1 LKSKIVCLSLIVI
14 MSIVAGLIAGCAP
27 AAQPAPATGTPAVKK
42 PSAVVFYQ
50 MLDVSGPYAADVQG
64 AIGSITD
71 AFEYINAKGGVD
83 GVPWKHVYRDTGGD
97 LKAAVAAYEAF
108 KSMDPPP
115 LLMQITESA
124 TNEALKD
131 KLVEDGIVAFTS
143 GAVPS
148 FMYPPRNQYSFVPSY
163 ADVCGYWMDWAVA
176 TQPKPIKLAFLT
188 YDSVFG
194 RAILTDEIRAYAKEK
209 GIEIVAEEVFGMTQ
223 MDLTTQLTR
232 INDKGANWVYS
243 NILGQSEAVVLKS
256 AQQLGLIGKIK
267 FTGCQWTML
276 AHTLTKL
283 AGPLA
288 EGYVAPSQLRN
299 WEETDVPYIKL
310 INERVIAAK
319 ADQSSNWMQ
328 TLGFFLMATDIYTK
342 AVKEVGWDKVD
353 AAALK
358 KQAEKLDKYD
368 LGFSYL
374 TLTAKKHESPWVR
387 MEQVKNGVIVPIG
400 EFEKAPNLAPAAYR

>member
-1 LKSKIVCLSLIVI
+1 MKVKITCLSLIVI
-14 MSIVAGLIAGCAP
+14 ISIAASLIAGCTP
-27 AAQPAPATGTPAVKK
+27 AAQQPSTPVPAVKK
-42 PSAVVFYQ
+42 PSAIVLYQ

-64 AIGSITD
+64 AIGSVND
-71 AFEYINAKGGVD
+71 AFEYINSKGGVD
-83 GVPWKHVYRDTGGD
+83 GVPWKFVFRDTGGD

-108 KSMDPPP
+108 KAMDPPP
-115 LLMQITESA
+115 LFMQITESA

-163 ADVCGYWMDWAVA
+163 ADVCGYFMDWVVK

-188 YDSVFG
+188 WDSVFG
-194 RAILTDEIRAYAKEK
+194 RAILTDEVRNYAKQK

-223 MDLTTQLTR
+223 MDVTTQLTR

-256 AQQLGLIGKIK
+256 AQQLGLLDKMK
-267 FTGCQWTML
+267 FSGCQWTML

-288 EGYVAPSQLRN
+288 EGYTAPSQLRN

-310 INERVIAAK
+310 INERCKAAK
-319 ADQSSNWMQ
+319 AEQSSNWIQ
-328 TLGFFLMATDIYTK
+328 TLGFFLMATDLYNGAI
-342 AVKEVGWDKVD
+342 KEVGWDKLN

-358 KQAEKLDKYD
+358 RQAEKLNKYD

-374 TLTAKKHESPWVR
+374 TLTAKKHESTWVR
-387 MEQVKNGVIVPIG
+387 MEQVKNGIIVPIG
-400 EFEKAPNLAPAAYR
+400 DYEMAPNLAPVAYR